1 MITVKN
7 RYNLTDREKEVLK
20 FLIKGYSNPQ
30 IAKKLCVSCHTA
42 KAHVCSIIHK
52 MKVNDRVQVIIRA
65 KDEKL
70 V

>member
-1 MITVKN
+1 MAAVKKN
-7 RYNLTDREKEVLK
+7 YNFTKREKEVLE

-30 IAKKLCVSCHTA
+30 IAKSLCVSCHTA

-52 MKVNDRVQVIIRA
+52 MMVNDRVQAIIRA